1 MGFRIAVLYGS
12 TRTERVGIRAARFVT
27 RELRERGHDVTLLEP
42 IEYRLPPLDY
52 RYFEYEEGQAP
63 AEIERVAKVL
73 RAAEAYVFVT
83 GEYNHG
89 IPPMLKN
96 MIDHFLYLYFF
107 KPSGIVSYSTGR
119 FGGVREAVQLRATL
133 GEIGT
138 VSIPTT
144 FAIPKVDAGFTKEG
158 QPRDERYHEW
168 IAQFLDELEWYTD
181 ALKRKREE
189 GTPY

>member
-1 MGFRIAVLYGS
+1 MGLRIAMLYGS
-12 TRTERVGIRAARFVT
+12 IRTERVGIRAARFVGG
-27 RELRERGHDVTLLEP
+27 ELRDRGHDVTLLDP
-42 IEYRLPPLDY
+42 VEYRLPPLDY
-52 RYFEYEEGQAP
+52 RYFEYEDGSAP
-63 AEIERVAKVL
+63 EEMERVAGVL

-138 VSIPTT
+138 VSIPTM
-144 FAIPKVDAGFTKEG
+144 FPVPKVGEAFTEQG
-158 QPRDERYHEW
+158 HPRDERYHEW
-168 IAQFLDELEWYTD
+168 ITQFLDELEWYAD
-181 ALKRKREE
+181 ALRRKRAE

>member
-12 TRTERVGIRAARFVT
+12 TRTERVGIRAARFVVG
-27 RELRERGHDVTLLEP
+27 ELRGRGHDVTLLEP
-42 IEYRLPPLDY
+42 LEYRLPPLDY
-52 RYFEYEEGQAP
+52 RYFEYQEGKAP
-63 AEIERVAKVL
+63 AEIERVAEVL

-144 FAIPKVDAGFTKEG
+144 FAIPKVDAGFTEDG
-158 QPRDERYHEW
+158 HPRDGRYHEW
-168 IAQFLDELEWYTD
+168 IEQFLDELEWYAD

>member
-1 MGFRIAVLYGS
+1 MGFDIAVLYGS
-12 TRTERVGIRAARFVT
+12 SRTERVGIRAARFVVGK
-27 RELRERGHDVTLLEP
+27 LRERGHEATLLEP
-42 IEYRLPPLDY
+42 LEYELPPLDY
-52 RYFEYEEGQAP
+52 RYYEYEEGRAP
-63 AEIERVAKVL
+63 ERIERVAEVL
-73 RAAEAYVFVT
+73 KRAEAYVFVT

-107 KPSGIVSYSTGR
+107 KPSGIVSYSTGN

-138 VSIPTT
+138 VSIPTML
-144 FAIPKVDAGFTKEG
+144 PVPRVDRSFDEDGK
-158 QPRDERYHEW
+158 PRDERYHDR
-168 IAQFLDELEWYTD
+168 ITQFLDELEWYAD
-181 ALKRKREE
+181 ALKRKRAE